1 MGLIQLLLGVG
12 AVLLLLKLGDI
23 KALSQGKIVFG
34 GELALIIIFIL
45 AGSAAF
51 IPADRDNIALA
62 FAPFIVRSSWV
73 RVMRHDQ
80 DPGKAGHRE
89 GQNEKLS
96 MYVLSCTRDAQ
107 KSYKS
112 DS

>member
-23 KALSQGKIVFG
+23 KALSQGKIVFADLQG
-34 GELALIIIFIL
+34 HYGIQ
-45 AGSAAF
+45 
-51 IPADRDNIALA
+51 DRDNIALA

-80 DPGKAGHRE
+80 DPGKAGHR
-89 GQNEKLS
+89 
-96 MYVLSCTRDAQ
+96 DAQ